1 MFFSWTEIFYL
12 WKFLPPKIIAPPPEI
27 LSLKKFG
34 APKSV
39 DSQICWGCDNLKFS
53 WYFFWIAAAAYTLAA
68 AAYTLA
74 AAAYT
79 HAAAAYAHAAAAYAH
94 AAAAYVR
101 QCENNT

>member
-1 MFFSWTEIFYL
+1 MKIFTPNNYC
-12 WKFLPPKIIAPPPEI
+12 PPPWNFI
-27 LSLKKFG
+27 LKKFG

-39 DSQICWGCDNLKFS
+39 DSQICWGCDDLKFS